1 MRMNYDEVAPES
13 DKGIYQMTDFV
24 KKSGLEVSLRNI
36 IYLRASQIN
45 GCAFCVDMHTQDAI
59 ADGDSVQKVNC
70 VSVWRESPFFSA
82 RERVALEFTEALTEV
97 SKREVTEDL
106 YQRVRKEFNDHHYVA
121 LIMAV
126 NIINCWNR
134 LMISTGGTSGLYR
147 NKKLI
152 GSMPGYFE
160 NRKT

>member
-1 MRMNYDEVAPES
+1 M
-13 DKGIYQMTDFV
+13 
-24 KKSGLEVSLRNI
+24 
-36 IYLRASQIN
+36 
-45 GCAFCVDMHTQDAI
+45 
-59 ADGDSVQKVNC
+59 
-70 VSVWRESPFFSA
+70 
-82 RERVALEFTEALTEV
+82 ALEFTEALTEV

-106 YQRVRKEFNDHHYVA
+106 YKRVRKEFNDHHYVA

>member
-1 MRMNYDEVAPES
+1 
-13 DKGIYQMTDFV
+13 MTEFV
-24 KKSGLEVSLRNI
+24 KNSGLEISLLNLM
-36 IYLRASQIN
+36 YLRASQIN
-45 GCAFCVDMHTQDAI
+45 GCAYCVDMHTQDAI
-59 ADGDSVQKVNC
+59 AEGDSIQKVNC
-70 VSVWRESPFFSA
+70 VPVWRESPFFSP

-97 SKREVTEDL
+97 SKRGVTEDL
-106 YQRVRKEFNDHHYVA
+106 YNRVRKEFNEHHYVG

-152 GSMPGYFE
+152 ESMPGYFE
-160 NRKT
+160 IRKKPNNEEITGMVKVGDHEYH